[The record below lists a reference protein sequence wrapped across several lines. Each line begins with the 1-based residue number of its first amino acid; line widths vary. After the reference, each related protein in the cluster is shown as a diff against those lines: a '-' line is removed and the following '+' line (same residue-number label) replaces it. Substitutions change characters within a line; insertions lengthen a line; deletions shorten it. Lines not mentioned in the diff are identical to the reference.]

1 MMFRPL
7 QLLFVSNLR
16 YNGRNSSKLGFLNH
30 HHRRHFTAE
39 TTTTSS
45 SLRASSDYDNIMI
58 FASEVPVI
66 ANLNR
71 YRNVEDVSTYKQ
83 ISYNICLC
91 LRYVR
96 FTASP
101 PILILSITYPMH
113 HIISSVHVLGILHC
127 MEKNKS

>member
-16 YNGRNSSKLGFLNH
+16 YNGRNSSKLGFLNL
-30 HHRRHFTAE
+30 HHRRQFTAE

-45 SLRASSDYDNIMI
+45 SLRASSDYNNIMI

-71 YRNVEDVSTYKQ
+71 YRNVEDVSTYYKQ
-83 ISYNICLC
+83 ISYNM
-91 LRYVR
+91 
-96 FTASP
+96 F
-101 PILILSITYPMH
+101 
-113 HIISSVHVLGILHC
+113 VLKI
-127 MEKNKS
+127 

>member
-71 YRNVEDVSTYKQ
+71 YRNVEDVSTY
-83 ISYNICLC
+83 
-91 LRYVR
+91 
-96 FTASP
+96 
-101 PILILSITYPMH
+101 
-113 HIISSVHVLGILHC
+113 
-127 MEKNKS
+127 